1 MLNFYV
7 ELCEQIKSHVNF
19 KDSLLNNLIC
29 LNPSVATS
37 GKVTSIVPLYQSF
50 QKILKLDMEKLDLEW
65 RDLSNDDEILE
76 IFKRK
81 YLSIRTSDVAA
92 AQETVNVPAH
102 GEEEWEDI
110 KSDDE
115 VAYNEDIV
123 DELDPAKFWVFLETV
138 KDTNGRS

>member
-1 MLNFYV
+1 
-7 ELCEQIKSHVNF
+7 
-19 KDSLLNNLIC
+19 
-29 LNPSVATS
+29 
-37 GKVTSIVPLYQSF
+37 
-50 QKILKLDMEKLDLEW
+50 MEKLDLEW